1 MSKIT
6 ELDKREHLI
15 TLFEKYQK
23 FLTQTQSQAFQL
35 YFLEDMSYQEIANL
49 TATTRTAAYDSV
61 KKAIN
66 KLESLEQKMVQ

>member
-15 TLFEKYQK
+15 TLFEKYQN

-66 KLESLEQKMVQ
+66 KLERLEQKMVQ

>member
-23 FLTQTQSQAFQL
+23 FWLKHNHKAFQL
-35 YFLEDMSYQEIANL
+35 YFMEDMSYQEIANL

-61 KKAIN
+61 KKAIS
-66 KLESLEQKMVQ
+66 KLERLEQKMVQ